1 MDWPGE
7 KLVIRLW
14 ETVADKGI
22 GSLLK
27 PWQIRREGRAH
38 IDVRREELLLLAQ
51 AEKDAEAIR
60 TGEVRLLSDGK
71 VVEGTLSQTSAV
83 ERGPT
88 PSVPL
93 LPSIAQIAVEA
104 VAAEALRKEI
114 NVGRALVQAE
124 AELSGDPQEPP
135 PKKPDDDWLFRW
147 RDSASAVSNTELQ
160 QLWGRVLAGEV
171 KAPGQFS
178 LRTLEFLR
186 NISQEEARAI
196 EKLGK
201 ACLGDVIYRNDTLL
215 QGVGIDF
222 TFLLSMQDL
231 GIVSGVESIG
241 IEMTLKTRRPGS
253 YIQLLFGR
261 DRALLITHVDDT
273 KVLKIPI
280 YQVTTIGQQVLKLGA
295 TEPDMT
301 LLTGVGDEI
310 CKQGFDVAIARY
322 TVVDENSVRY
332 FDAVPLCSPPT
343 PQQTNP

>member
-1 MDWPGE
+1 
-7 KLVIRLW
+7 
-14 ETVADKGI
+14 
-22 GSLLK
+22 
-27 PWQIRREGRAH
+27 
-38 IDVRREELLLLAQ
+38 
-51 AEKDAEAIR
+51 
-60 TGEVRLLSDGK
+60 
-71 VVEGTLSQTSAV
+71 
-83 ERGPT
+83 
-88 PSVPL
+88 
-93 LPSIAQIAVEA
+93 VEA
-104 VAAEALRKEI
+104 VAADALRKEV

-135 PKKPDDDWLFRW
+135 STRPDDDWLFRW
-147 RDSASAVSNTELQ
+147 RDSASAVSNAELQ
-160 QLWGRVLAGEV
+160 LLWGRVLAGEV

-201 ACLGDVIYRNDTLL
+201 ACLGDVIYRNDPLL

-222 TFLLSMQDL
+222 TFLLAMQDL

-253 YIQLLFGR
+253 YVQLLLGH
-261 DRALLITHVDDT
+261 DQALVITHVDDS

-295 TEPDMT
+295 TEADIT
-301 LLTGVGDEI
+301 LLTGVGREI

-322 TVVDENSVRY
+322 TLVDPNSVRY
-332 FDAVPLCSPPT
+332 FDAVPLCSPDA
-343 PQQTNP
+343 PQPANP